1 VAILANRVRTKNS
14 LLELSKFIIYSMKRF
29 LALVLILISCYLL
42 YFLPPKLFV
51 NNLLEVVG
59 RVSSVVSLIYKES
72 IQNINFIYNRFS
84 YFKDLE
90 TENLKL
96 KLDVASLKNTNRL
109 FSKIEWENRSLKK
122 ILHVTKEVNNNSVTA
137 KIIGI
142 SATPFAS
149 YATIQGGTEDNIN
162 VNDIV
167 RGAQGLIGR
176 VSEVS
181 NNYSTIIEI
190 PHYRNVG
197 LKASPPLNFVG
208 RFLIE
213 IGLLGLISY
222 FYLLLHKK
230 INFSRLK
237 IIFFNPEFLTVIISL
252 FFLSYGSNP
261 IPFLCLSLMYYSKFS
276 KPVIN
281 NNQK

>member
-1 VAILANRVRTKNS
+1 MAILANRVRTKNS

-181 NNYSTIIEI
+181 NNYSTIMLINDHNSRI
-190 PHYRNVG
+190 PVITNNSKSKGILAKQNDNLRMIYLKDDHTATVG
-197 LKASPPLNFVG
+197 EVIYTSGDGKIYPKGIAVAIITQLSSEAAFVKLVENFDELEFVVV
-208 RFLIE
+208 E
-213 IGLLGLISY
+213 
-222 FYLLLHKK
+222 
-230 INFSRLK
+230 SRL
-237 IIFFNPEFLTVIISL
+237 N
-252 FFLSYGSNP
+252 
-261 IPFLCLSLMYYSKFS
+261 
-276 KPVIN
+276 
-281 NNQK
+281 